1 MMTCREK
8 GIWQECRVPFSYLF
22 SKKMLLT
29 NIIVLVYSNLVDG

>member
-22 SKKMLLT
+22 SKKDV
-29 NIIVLVYSNLVDG
+29 IDKYYRVSVF